1 MKKLNNNAYKSL
13 FSEVKLKGQL
23 AKDGKHFL
31 LGKDLIHEQGL
42 LTQAIKRGLVA
53 DNEGIISVSVAAM
66 KNVLRSDYDKVG
78 APVETPV
85 ELSDSPDDLENVEA
99 NDSIPEVD
107 DSAFEEYASNYEDA
121 TVLDDALEVSEA
133 PNSTAPS
140 FVMVD
145 DEFSVNPEPV
155 GDVNPDVPSSDD
167 TLDEDKADYNKVDKD
182 EFDLG
187 ENYFSLKWELI
198 AFGVGFL
205 FMLLTWFL
213 GGPLHWITGLLAL
226 GAVGAL
232 GYIAY
237 HYFQYGFP
245 KNELYRASGLG
256 VVLLL
261 LTLLALM
268 LGGRAGAKPANEEV
282 VEPTNSLPTIS
293 VQSSESST
301 PSESENYKDNIKVTF
316 GKFEVGKGANNTKEA
331 FVPVIVEN
339 LTDKE
344 LKYNLTVQAYDA
356 TGQPIGRADYVLN
369 QSFGPKERKTVN
381 AYELY
386 QYFDLKEADELAT
399 KLVAPGV
406 KFELVDIS
414 KQ

>member
-1 MKKLNNNAYKSL
+1 MNNNAYKSL
-13 FSEVKLKGQL
+13 FSEVKLKGRL

-78 APVETPV
+78 VPVETLA
-85 ELSDSPDDLENVEA
+85 ELSDSPNDLENVEV

-107 DSAFEEYASNYEDA
+107 DSAFEDYANNYEDSN
-121 TVLDDALEVSEA
+121 VSDDVVEVQEA
-133 PNSTAPS
+133 PNPTAPS

-145 DEFSVNPEPV
+145 DEFSTNPEHV
-155 GDVNPDVPSSDD
+155 DDVNSDVPSSDD

-213 GGPLHWITGLLAL
+213 GGPFHWITGLLAL

-256 VVLLL
+256 VGLLL

-293 VQSSESST
+293 VQSSESSA

>member
-1 MKKLNNNAYKSL
+1 MNNNAYKSL

-78 APVETPV
+78 VPVETPV

-99 NDSIPEVD
+99 NDSISEVD
-107 DSAFEEYASNYEDA
+107 DSAFEDYANNYEDS
-121 TVLDDALEVSEA
+121 TVSDDVVEVQEA

-213 GGPLHWITGLLAL
+213 GGPFHWITGLLAL

-268 LGGRAGAKPANEEV
+268 LGGRANVKPADEQV

-293 VQSSESST
+293 VQSSESSK

>member
-1 MKKLNNNAYKSL
+1 MKLH
-13 FSEVKLKGQL
+13 GQL
-23 AKDGKHFL
+23 ANDGKHYL
-31 LGKDLIHEQGL
+31 LGKDLISEQGL

-53 DNEGIISVSVAAM
+53 DNDGIISVSVAAM

-78 APVETPV
+78 VPVETPV

-99 NDSIPEVD
+99 NDSISEVD

-121 TVLDDALEVSEA
+121 TVSDDVVEVSEA

-145 DEFSVNPEPV
+145 DEFSVNPEHV
-155 GDVNPDVPSSDD
+155 DDVNSDVHSLDD

-213 GGPLHWITGLLAL
+213 GGPFHWITGLLAL
-226 GAVGAL
+226 GAVVVL

-256 VVLLL
+256 VGLLL

-293 VQSSESST
+293 VQSSESSA

>member
-1 MKKLNNNAYKSL
+1 MKLH
-13 FSEVKLKGQL
+13 GQL
-23 AKDGKHFL
+23 ANDGKHYL
-31 LGKDLIHEQGL
+31 LGKDLISEQGL

-53 DNEGIISVSVAAM
+53 DNDGIISVSIAAM
-66 KNVLRSDYDKVG
+66 KNVLRSDYDKIGVT
-78 APVETPV
+78 VETPV
-85 ELSDSPDDLENVEA
+85 ELEDSFGGSESIDVSDLLPDM
-99 NDSIPEVD
+99 D
-107 DSAFEEYASNYEDA
+107 DSAFEDYANNYEDA
-121 TVLDDALEVSEA
+121 SVSDNAVEVPEA
-133 PNSTAPS
+133 PNSTVPS

-145 DEFSVNPEPV
+145 DEFSTNPEPV
-155 GDVNPDVPSSDD
+155 GDVNSDVHSSDD

-213 GGPLHWITGLLAL
+213 GGPFHWITGLLAL

-293 VQSSESST
+293 VQSSESSV

-356 TGQPIGRADYVLN
+356 TGQPVGRADYVLN

>member
-1 MKKLNNNAYKSL
+1 MNNNAYKSL

-85 ELSDSPDDLENVEA
+85 ELFDSADDLGNVEV
-99 NDSIPEVD
+99 NDSVLEVD
-107 DSAFEEYASNYEDA
+107 DSAFEDYANNYEDA
-121 TVLDDALEVSEA
+121 TVSDDAIQVLEA

-145 DEFSVNPEPV
+145 DEFSVNPET
-155 GDVNPDVPSSDD
+155 GEDVNYDAHSSDD

-256 VVLLL
+256 VGLLL
-261 LTLLALM
+261 LTLLALI

-293 VQSSESST
+293 VQSSESSV

-344 LKYNLTVQAYDA
+344 LKYNLTIQAYDA

>member
-78 APVETPV
+78 VPVETLA
-85 ELSDSPDDLENVEA
+85 ELSDSPDDLENVEV

-107 DSAFEEYASNYEDA
+107 DSAFEDYVNNYEDS
-121 TVLDDALEVSEA
+121 TVSDDVVEVQEA

-213 GGPLHWITGLLAL
+213 GGPFHWITGLLAL

-293 VQSSESST
+293 VQSSESSA
-301 PSESENYKDNIKVTF
+301 PSQSENYKDNIKVTF

>member
-1 MKKLNNNAYKSL
+1 MN
-13 FSEVKLKGQL
+13 GQL

-31 LGKDLIHEQGL
+31 LGKDLIREQGL

-66 KNVLRSDYDKVG
+66 KNVLRSDYDKIGVS
-78 APVETPV
+78 VEPSV
-85 ELSDSPDDLENVEA
+85 ELSDSVDDLENVEV
-99 NDSIPEVD
+99 NDSVLEVD
-107 DSAFEEYASNYEDA
+107 DSAFEDYANNYEDA
-121 TVLDDALEVSEA
+121 TVSDDALEVSEA

-145 DEFSVNPEPV
+145 DEFSTNPEQV
-155 GDVNPDVPSSDD
+155 DDVNPDGHSLDD

-226 GAVGAL
+226 GGVGAL

-256 VVLLL
+256 VGLLL

-293 VQSSESST
+293 VQSSESSA

>member
-1 MKKLNNNAYKSL
+1 MNNNAYKSL

-42 LTQAIKRGLVA
+42 LIQAIKRGLVA

-78 APVETPV
+78 VSVETPV

-99 NDSIPEVD
+99 NDSISEVD

-121 TVLDDALEVSEA
+121 TVSDDVVEVSEA

-155 GDVNPDVPSSDD
+155 GDVNPDVPLSDD

-213 GGPLHWITGLLAL
+213 GGPFHWITGLLAL
-226 GAVGAL
+226 GGVGAL

-293 VQSSESST
+293 VQSSESSA

>member
-1 MKKLNNNAYKSL
+1 MNNNAYKSL

-85 ELSDSPDDLENVEA
+85 ELSDFPDDLENVEA

-107 DSAFEEYASNYEDA
+107 DSAFEDYANNYEDS
-121 TVLDDALEVSEA
+121 TVSDDAVEVQEA

-145 DEFSVNPEPV
+145 DEFLTNPEPV

-213 GGPLHWITGLLAL
+213 GGPFHWITGLLAL

-268 LGGRAGAKPANEEV
+268 LGGRAGAKPVNEEV

-293 VQSSESST
+293 VQSSESSA

>member
-1 MKKLNNNAYKSL
+1 MNNNAYKSL
-13 FSEVKLKGQL
+13 FSEVKLNGQL

-31 LGKDLIHEQGL
+31 LGKDLIREQGL

-78 APVETPV
+78 VPVETPV
-85 ELSDSPDDLENVEA
+85 ELSDSLDDLENVEA
-99 NDSIPEVD
+99 NDSFPEVD
-107 DSAFEEYASNYEDA
+107 DSAFEDYANNYEDA
-121 TVLDDALEVSEA
+121 AVSNDVVEVPEA
-133 PNSTAPS
+133 SNSTAPS

-145 DEFSVNPEPV
+145 DEFSTNPEHV
-155 GDVNPDVPSSDD
+155 DGVNSDAPLSDD

-245 KNELYRASGLG
+245 KIELYRASGLG
-256 VVLLL
+256 GGLLL

-268 LGGRAGAKPANEEV
+268 LGGRASAKPADEQV

-293 VQSSESST
+293 VQSSESSK

-356 TGQPIGRADYVLN
+356 TGQPIGRVDYVLN

>member
-1 MKKLNNNAYKSL
+1 MN
-13 FSEVKLKGQL
+13 GQL

-31 LGKDLIHEQGL
+31 LGKDLIREQGL

-66 KNVLRSDYDKVG
+66 KNVLRSDYDKIGVS
-78 APVETPV
+78 VEPSV
-85 ELSDSPDDLENVEA
+85 ELSDSTDDSENVEV
-99 NDSIPEVD
+99 NDSVLEVD
-107 DSAFEEYASNYEDA
+107 DSAFEDYANNYEDA
-121 TVLDDALEVSEA
+121 TVSDDALEVPEA

-145 DEFSVNPEPV
+145 DEFSTNPEHV
-155 GDVNPDVPSSDD
+155 EDVNPDGHSLDD

-226 GAVGAL
+226 GGVGAL

-261 LTLLALM
+261 LTLLALL
-268 LGGRAGAKPANEEV
+268 LGGRAGAKPVNEEV

-293 VQSSESST
+293 VQSSESSK

-344 LKYNLTVQAYDA
+344 LKYNLTIQAYDA

>member
-1 MKKLNNNAYKSL
+1 MNNNAYKSL

-99 NDSIPEVD
+99 NDSIPELD
-107 DSAFEEYASNYEDA
+107 DSAFEDYANNYEDS
-121 TVLDDALEVSEA
+121 TVSDDVVELQEA

-145 DEFSVNPEPV
+145 DEFSTNPEPV
-155 GDVNPDVPSSDD
+155 DDVNSDAPLSDD

-213 GGPLHWITGLLAL
+213 GGPFHWITGLLAL

-282 VEPTNSLPTIS
+282 VEPTNSLPAIS
-293 VQSSESST
+293 VQSSESSV

>member
-1 MKKLNNNAYKSL
+1 MN
-13 FSEVKLKGQL
+13 GQL

-31 LGKDLIHEQGL
+31 LGKDLIREQGL
-42 LTQAIKRGLVA
+42 LIQAIKRGLVA

-85 ELSDSPDDLENVEA
+85 ELSDSTDGLESDDVNV
-99 NDSIPEVD
+99 SIPEVD
-107 DSAFEEYASNYEDA
+107 DSAFEDYANNYEDA
-121 TVLDDALEVSEA
+121 NMSDEVVEVPEA
-133 PNSTAPS
+133 PISTAPS

-145 DEFSVNPEPV
+145 AEFDVNPEQV
-155 GDVNPDVPSSDD
+155 EDVNSDVHSSDD

-198 AFGVGFL
+198 AFGAGFL

-213 GGPLHWITGLLAL
+213 GGPFHWITGLLAL

-256 VVLLL
+256 GVLLL
-261 LTLLALM
+261 LTLLALF
-268 LGGRAGAKPANEEV
+268 LGGRAGAKPANDEV
-282 VEPTNSLPTIS
+282 IEPTNSLPTIS
-293 VQSSESST
+293 VQSSESSK

-369 QSFGPKERKTVN
+369 QSFGTKERKTVN

>member
-1 MKKLNNNAYKSL
+1 MH
-13 FSEVKLKGQL
+13 GQL
-23 AKDGKHFL
+23 ANDGKHYL
-31 LGKDLIHEQGL
+31 LGKDLISEQGL

-53 DNEGIISVSVAAM
+53 DNDGIISVSIAAM
-66 KNVLRSDYDKVG
+66 KNVLRSDYDKIGVS
-78 APVETPV
+78 VEPSV
-85 ELSDSPDDLENVEA
+85 ELSDSADDLENVDV

-107 DSAFEEYASNYEDA
+107 DSAFEDYANNYEEA
-121 TVLDDALEVSEA
+121 SVSDDALEVSEA

-145 DEFSVNPEPV
+145 DEFSTNLEHVD
-155 GDVNPDVPSSDD
+155 DVNSDVHSLDD

-226 GAVGAL
+226 GGVGVL

-256 VVLLL
+256 VGLLL

-268 LGGRAGAKPANEEV
+268 LGGRTGAKPANEEV

-293 VQSSESST
+293 VQSSESSA

>member
-1 MKKLNNNAYKSL
+1 MH
-13 FSEVKLKGQL
+13 GQL
-23 AKDGKHFL
+23 ANDGKHYL
-31 LGKDLIHEQGL
+31 LGKDLISEQGL

-53 DNEGIISVSVAAM
+53 DNDGIISVSIAAM
-66 KNVLRSDYDKVG
+66 KNVLRSDYDKIGVS
-78 APVETPV
+78 VEPSV
-85 ELSDSPDDLENVEA
+85 ELSGSADDLENVEV
-99 NDSIPEVD
+99 NDSIHEVD
-107 DSAFEEYASNYEDA
+107 DSAFEDYANNYEEA
-121 TVLDDALEVSEA
+121 SVSDDALEVSEA

-145 DEFSVNPEPV
+145 DEFSANPEHV
-155 GDVNPDVPSSDD
+155 DDVNSDVHSLDD

-198 AFGVGFL
+198 TFGVGFL

-226 GAVGAL
+226 GGVGAL

-293 VQSSESST
+293 VQSSESSA

>member
-1 MKKLNNNAYKSL
+1 MN
-13 FSEVKLKGQL
+13 GQL
-23 AKDGKHFL
+23 ANDGKHYL
-31 LGKDLIHEQGL
+31 LGKDLISEQGL

-53 DNEGIISVSVAAM
+53 DNEGIISVSIAAM
-66 KNVLRSDYDKVG
+66 KNVLRSDYDKIGVS
-78 APVETPV
+78 VEPLL
-85 ELSDSPDDLENVEA
+85 ELSDSADDLENVEV
-99 NDSIPEVD
+99 NDSISELD
-107 DSAFEEYASNYEDA
+107 DSAFEDYANNYEEA
-121 TVLDDALEVSEA
+121 IVLDNAVEVSEA

-145 DEFSVNPEPV
+145 DEFFTNPEHV
-155 GDVNPDVPSSDD
+155 EDVNSDVHSSDD

-226 GAVGAL
+226 GGVGAL

-256 VVLLL
+256 VGLLL
-261 LTLLALM
+261 LTLLTLM

-293 VQSSESST
+293 VQSSESSA

>member
-1 MKKLNNNAYKSL
+1 MH
-13 FSEVKLKGQL
+13 GQL
-23 AKDGKHFL
+23 ANDGKHYL
-31 LGKDLIHEQGL
+31 LGKDLISEQGL

-53 DNEGIISVSVAAM
+53 DNDGIISVSIAAM
-66 KNVLRSDYDKVG
+66 KNVLRSDYDKIGVS
-78 APVETPV
+78 VEPSV
-85 ELSDSPDDLENVEA
+85 ELSDSVDDLENVEV
-99 NDSIPEVD
+99 NDSVLEVD
-107 DSAFEEYASNYEDA
+107 DSAFEDYANNYEEA
-121 TVLDDALEVSEA
+121 NELDNAVEVPEA
-133 PNSTAPS
+133 PNSTTPS

-145 DEFSVNPEPV
+145 DEFSANPERV
-155 GDVNPDVPSSDD
+155 DDVNPDVHSSDD

-205 FMLLTWFL
+205 FMLLTWLL
-213 GGPLHWITGLLAL
+213 GGPFHWITGLLAL

-256 VVLLL
+256 GGLLL

-268 LGGRAGAKPANEEV
+268 LGGRASAKPADEQV

-293 VQSSESST
+293 VQSSESSK

-406 KFELVDIS
+406 KFELVYIS

>member
-1 MKKLNNNAYKSL
+1 M
-13 FSEVKLKGQL
+13 KGQL

-85 ELSDSPDDLENVEA
+85 ELSDSGDDFENVEV
-99 NDSIPEVD
+99 NESIPEVD
-107 DSAFEEYASNYEDA
+107 DSAFEDYANNYED
-121 TVLDDALEVSEA
+121 VNVSDELVEVPEAL
-133 PNSTAPS
+133 NSTAPS

-145 DEFSVNPEPV
+145 DEFSINSEHAE
-155 GDVNPDVPSSDD
+155 DVNPDVHSSDD

-213 GGPLHWITGLLAL
+213 GGSLHWIVGLLAL

-245 KNELYRASGLG
+245 KIELYRASGLG
-256 VVLLL
+256 GGLLL

-268 LGGRAGAKPANEEV
+268 LGGRASAKPADEQV

-293 VQSSESST
+293 VQSSESSK

-344 LKYNLTVQAYDA
+344 LKYNLTIQAYDA

>member
-1 MKKLNNNAYKSL
+1 M
-13 FSEVKLKGQL
+13 KGQL

-85 ELSDSPDDLENVEA
+85 ELSDSADDLGNVEV
-99 NDSIPEVD
+99 NDCVLEVD
-107 DSAFEEYASNYEDA
+107 DSAFEDYANNYEDA
-121 TVLDDALEVSEA
+121 TVSNDAIQVPEA

-145 DEFSVNPEPV
+145 DEFSVNPEKV
-155 GDVNPDVPSSDD
+155 EDASSDVHSSDD

-213 GGPLHWITGLLAL
+213 SGPFHWITGLLAL

-256 VVLLL
+256 VSLLL

-293 VQSSESST
+293 VQSSESSA

-344 LKYNLTVQAYDA
+344 LKYNLTIQAYDA

>member
-1 MKKLNNNAYKSL
+1 MN
-13 FSEVKLKGQL
+13 GQL

-31 LGKDLIHEQGL
+31 LGKDLIREQGL

-53 DNEGIISVSVAAM
+53 DNDGIISVSVAAM
-66 KNVLRSDYDKVG
+66 KNVLRSDYDKIGVT
-78 APVETPV
+78 VETPV
-85 ELSDSPDDLENVEA
+85 ELEDSLGGSESIDVSDSLPDMDN
-99 NDSIPEVD
+99 
-107 DSAFEEYASNYEDA
+107 SAFEDYANQYDEANMSEDSPQLPEEPQS
-121 TVLDDALEVSEA
+121 TV
-133 PNSTAPS
+133 PT
-140 FVMVD
+140 FVTVD
-145 DEFSVNPEPV
+145 DEFSNETHAVDDSNVNNHLSE
-155 GDVNPDVPSSDD
+155 D

-226 GAVGAL
+226 GGVGAL

-245 KNELYRASGLG
+245 KNELYRATALG

-268 LGGRAGAKPANEEV
+268 LGGRASAKPADEQV

-293 VQSSESST
+293 VQSSESSKS
-301 PSESENYKDNIKVTF
+301 SESENYKDNIKVTF

>member
-1 MKKLNNNAYKSL
+1 M
-13 FSEVKLKGQL
+13 KGQL

-78 APVETPV
+78 APVETLA
-85 ELSDSPDDLENVEA
+85 ELSDSPDDLENVEV

-107 DSAFEEYASNYEDA
+107 DSAFEDYANNYEDS
-121 TVLDDALEVSEA
+121 TVSDDVVEAQEA

-145 DEFSVNPEPV
+145 DEFSVNPELV
-155 GDVNPDVPSSDD
+155 GDVNPDVLSSDD

-213 GGPLHWITGLLAL
+213 GGPFHWITGLLAL

-268 LGGRAGAKPANEEV
+268 LGGRANAKPADEQV

-293 VQSSESST
+293 VQSSESSK

-344 LKYNLTVQAYDA
+344 LKYNLTIQAYDA

>member
-1 MKKLNNNAYKSL
+1 M
-13 FSEVKLKGQL
+13 KGQL

-85 ELSDSPDDLENVEA
+85 ELSDSGDDFENVEV
-99 NDSIPEVD
+99 NESIPELD
-107 DSAFEEYASNYEDA
+107 DSAFEDYANNYED
-121 TVLDDALEVSEA
+121 VNVSDELVEVPEA

-145 DEFSVNPEPV
+145 DEFSINPEHAE
-155 GDVNPDVPSSDD
+155 DVNPDVHSSDD

-213 GGPLHWITGLLAL
+213 GGPLHWIVGLLAL

-245 KNELYRASGLG
+245 KIELYRASGLG
-256 VVLLL
+256 GGLLL

-268 LGGRAGAKPANEEV
+268 LGGRASAKPADEQV

-293 VQSSESST
+293 VQSSESSK

>member
-1 MKKLNNNAYKSL
+1 MH
-13 FSEVKLKGQL
+13 GQL
-23 AKDGKHFL
+23 ANDGKHYL
-31 LGKDLIHEQGL
+31 LGKDLISEQGL

-53 DNEGIISVSVAAM
+53 DNDGIISVSIAAM
-66 KNVLRSDYDKVG
+66 KNVLRSDYDKIGVL
-78 APVETPV
+78 VEPSV
-85 ELSDSPDDLENVEA
+85 ELSDSADVLENVEV
-99 NDSIPEVD
+99 NDSILEVD
-107 DSAFEEYASNYEDA
+107 DSAFEDYANKYEDS
-121 TVLDDALEVSEA
+121 TVSDDAVEVQEA

-145 DEFSVNPEPV
+145 DEFSTNPEPV

-226 GAVGAL
+226 GGVGAL
-232 GYIAY
+232 GYIVY

-256 VVLLL
+256 VGLLL

-268 LGGRAGAKPANEEV
+268 LGGRAGAKPANDEV

-293 VQSSESST
+293 VQSSESSA

>member
-1 MKKLNNNAYKSL
+1 MNNNAYKSL

-85 ELSDSPDDLENVEA
+85 ELSDSPDDLENVEV

-107 DSAFEEYASNYEDA
+107 DSAFEDYANNYEDS
-121 TVLDDALEVSEA
+121 TVSNDVVKVPEA
-133 PNSTAPS
+133 SNSTAPS

-213 GGPLHWITGLLAL
+213 GGPFHWITGLLAL

-293 VQSSESST
+293 VQSSESSV

-356 TGQPIGRADYVLN
+356 TGQPIGHADYVLN

>member
-1 MKKLNNNAYKSL
+1 MH
-13 FSEVKLKGQL
+13 GQL
-23 AKDGKHFL
+23 ANDGKHYL
-31 LGKDLIHEQGL
+31 LGKDLISEQGL

-53 DNEGIISVSVAAM
+53 DNDGIISVSIAAM
-66 KNVLRSDYDKVG
+66 KNVLRSDYDKIGVS
-78 APVETPV
+78 VEPSL
-85 ELSDSPDDLENVEA
+85 ELSDSADDLANVEA
-99 NDSIPEVD
+99 NDSAIEVD
-107 DSAFEEYASNYEDA
+107 DSAFEDYANNYEEA
-121 TVLDDALEVSEA
+121 TVLDNAVEVPEA
-133 PNSTAPS
+133 PNSTTPS

-145 DEFSVNPEPV
+145 DEFSANPERV
-155 GDVNPDVPSSDD
+155 DDVNPDVHSSDD

-213 GGPLHWITGLLAL
+213 GGSFHWITGLLAL
-226 GAVGAL
+226 GGVGAL

-256 VVLLL
+256 VGLLL

-293 VQSSESST
+293 VQSSESSA
-301 PSESENYKDNIKVTF
+301 PSESENYKDNITVTF

-344 LKYNLTVQAYDA
+344 LKYNLTIQAYDA

>member
-1 MKKLNNNAYKSL
+1 MH
-13 FSEVKLKGQL
+13 GQL
-23 AKDGKHFL
+23 ANDGKHYL
-31 LGKDLIHEQGL
+31 LGKDLISEQGL

-53 DNEGIISVSVAAM
+53 DNDGIISVSIAAM
-66 KNVLRSDYDKVG
+66 KNVLRSDYDKIGVS
-78 APVETPV
+78 VEPSV
-85 ELSDSPDDLENVEA
+85 ELSDSTDDLENVEV
-99 NDSIPEVD
+99 NDSFPEVD
-107 DSAFEEYASNYEDA
+107 DSAFEDYANNYEVA
-121 TVLDDALEVSEA
+121 TVSDDAAEVPEA

-145 DEFSVNPEPV
+145 DEFSTNSEHVDDVNPEIH
-155 GDVNPDVPSSDD
+155 SSDD

-213 GGPLHWITGLLAL
+213 GGPLHWVTGLLAL
-226 GAVGAL
+226 GGVGSL

-256 VVLLL
+256 GVLLL

-268 LGGRAGAKPANEEV
+268 LGGRAGAKPANDDV

-293 VQSSESST
+293 VQSSEASK

>member
-1 MKKLNNNAYKSL
+1 MH
-13 FSEVKLKGQL
+13 GQL
-23 AKDGKHFL
+23 ANDGKHYL
-31 LGKDLIHEQGL
+31 LGKDLISEQGL

-53 DNEGIISVSVAAM
+53 DNDGIISVSIAAM
-66 KNVLRSDYDKVG
+66 KNVLRSDYDKIGVS
-78 APVETPV
+78 VEPSV
-85 ELSDSPDDLENVEA
+85 ELSGSADDLENVEV
-99 NDSIPEVD
+99 NDSILEVD
-107 DSAFEEYASNYEDA
+107 DSAFEDYANNYEDA
-121 TVLDDALEVSEA
+121 SLSGDASEVPEA

-145 DEFSVNPEPV
+145 DEFSTNSEHVD
-155 GDVNPDVPSSDD
+155 DVNSDVHSLDD

-213 GGPLHWITGLLAL
+213 GGPLHWITGLSAL
-226 GAVGAL
+226 GGVGAL

-293 VQSSESST
+293 VQSSESSA

>member
-1 MKKLNNNAYKSL
+1 MNNNAYKSL
-13 FSEVKLKGQL
+13 FTEVKLHGQL
-23 AKDGKHFL
+23 ANDGKHYL
-31 LGKDLIHEQGL
+31 LGKDLISEQGL

-53 DNEGIISVSVAAM
+53 DNDGIISVSIAAM
-66 KNVLRSDYDKVG
+66 KNVLRSDYDKIGVS
-78 APVETPV
+78 VEPSV
-85 ELSDSPDDLENVEA
+85 ELSDSADDLENVDV

-107 DSAFEEYASNYEDA
+107 DSAFEDYANNYEEA
-121 TVLDDALEVSEA
+121 SVSDDALEVSEA

-145 DEFSVNPEPV
+145 DEFSTNLEHVD
-155 GDVNPDVPSSDD
+155 DVNSDVHSLDD

-226 GAVGAL
+226 GGVGVL

-256 VVLLL
+256 VGLLL

-268 LGGRAGAKPANEEV
+268 LGGRTGAKPANEEV

-293 VQSSESST
+293 VQSSESSA

>member
-1 MKKLNNNAYKSL
+1 MNNNAYKSL

-99 NDSIPEVD
+99 NDSISEVD

-121 TVLDDALEVSEA
+121 TVSDDAVEVSEA

-145 DEFSVNPEPV
+145 DEFSTNPEPV

>member
-121 TVLDDALEVSEA
+121 TVSDDAVEVLEA

-145 DEFSVNPEPV
+145 DEFSVNPEHVDDANSDAPL
-155 GDVNPDVPSSDD
+155 SDD

-213 GGPLHWITGLLAL
+213 GGLLHWIVGLLAL

-245 KNELYRASGLG
+245 KNDLYRASGLG

-293 VQSSESST
+293 VQSSEASK

>member
-1 MKKLNNNAYKSL
+1 MNNNAYKSL

-78 APVETPV
+78 VLVETLA
-85 ELSDSPDDLENVEA
+85 ELSDSPDDLENVEV

-107 DSAFEEYASNYEDA
+107 DSAFEDYANNYEDS
-121 TVLDDALEVSEA
+121 TVSDDVVEVPEA

-213 GGPLHWITGLLAL
+213 GGPFHWITGLLAL

-268 LGGRAGAKPANEEV
+268 LGGRANAKPVDEQV

-293 VQSSESST
+293 VQSSESSA

>member
-1 MKKLNNNAYKSL
+1 MN
-13 FSEVKLKGQL
+13 GQL

-31 LGKDLIHEQGL
+31 LGKDLIREQGL

-53 DNEGIISVSVAAM
+53 DNDGIISVSVAAM
-66 KNVLRSDYDKVG
+66 KNVLRSDYDKIGVS
-78 APVETPV
+78 VEPLV
-85 ELSDSPDDLENVEA
+85 ELSESADDLESVEV
-99 NDSIPEVD
+99 NDSILEVD
-107 DSAFEEYASNYEDA
+107 DSAFEDYANNYEDA
-121 TVLDDALEVSEA
+121 PLSDDTLEVSEA

-145 DEFSVNPEPV
+145 DEFSSNPEQV
-155 GDVNPDVPSSDD
+155 DDVNPDGHSLDD

-226 GAVGAL
+226 GGVGAL

-256 VVLLL
+256 VGLLL

-293 VQSSESST
+293 VQSSESSA

-344 LKYNLTVQAYDA
+344 LKYNLTIQAYDA

-399 KLVAPGV
+399 KLVAPAV

>member
-1 MKKLNNNAYKSL
+1 M
-13 FSEVKLKGQL
+13 KGQL

-78 APVETPV
+78 VPVETPV
-85 ELSDSPDDLENVEA
+85 ELSDSGDDFENVEV
-99 NDSIPEVD
+99 NESIPEVD
-107 DSAFEEYASNYEDA
+107 DSAFEDYANNYED
-121 TVLDDALEVSEA
+121 VNVSDEVVEVPEA
-133 PNSTAPS
+133 PNSTTPS

-145 DEFSVNPEPV
+145 DEFNVNPEHAE
-155 GDVNPDVPSSDD
+155 DVNPDIHSSDD

-213 GGPLHWITGLLAL
+213 GGPLHWIFGLLAL

-245 KNELYRASGLG
+245 KIELYRASGLG
-256 VVLLL
+256 GGLLL

-268 LGGRAGAKPANEEV
+268 LGGRASAKPADEQV

-293 VQSSESST
+293 VQSSESSK

-316 GKFEVGKGANNTKEA
+316 GKFEVGKGGNNTKEA

>member
-1 MKKLNNNAYKSL
+1 MH
-13 FSEVKLKGQL
+13 GQL
-23 AKDGKHFL
+23 ANDGKHYL
-31 LGKDLIHEQGL
+31 LGKDLISEQGL

-53 DNEGIISVSVAAM
+53 DNDGIISVSIAAM
-66 KNVLRSDYDKVG
+66 KNVLRSDYDKIGVT
-78 APVETPV
+78 VETPV
-85 ELSDSPDDLENVEA
+85 ELEDSLGGSEIIDVSDSLPDM
-99 NDSIPEVD
+99 D
-107 DSAFEEYASNYEDA
+107 DSAFEDYANQYDEANMSEDSA
-121 TVLDDALEVSEA
+121 QLPEEPQSTV
-133 PNSTAPS
+133 PT
-140 FVMVD
+140 FVTVD
-145 DEFSVNPEPV
+145 DEFSNETHDVDDSNVNNHLSE
-155 GDVNPDVPSSDD
+155 D

-213 GGPLHWITGLLAL
+213 GGAFHWITGLLAL

-232 GYIAY
+232 GYIAF

-293 VQSSESST
+293 VQSSESSA
-301 PSESENYKDNIKVTF
+301 PSESENYKNNIKVTF

>member
-1 MKKLNNNAYKSL
+1 MN
-13 FSEVKLKGQL
+13 GQL

-31 LGKDLIHEQGL
+31 LGKDLIREQGL

-53 DNEGIISVSVAAM
+53 DNDGIISVSVAAM
-66 KNVLRSDYDKVG
+66 KNVLRSDYDKIGVS
-78 APVETPV
+78 VEPSV
-85 ELSDSPDDLENVEA
+85 ELSDSADDLENVEL
-99 NDSIPEVD
+99 NDLILEVD
-107 DSAFEEYASNYEDA
+107 DSAFEDYANNYED
-121 TVLDDALEVSEA
+121 VSVSDDALEVLEV

-145 DEFSVNPEPV
+145 DEFSTNPEDV
-155 GDVNPDVPSSDD
+155 DDVNSDVHSLDD

-226 GAVGAL
+226 GGVGVL

-256 VVLLL
+256 VGLLL

-268 LGGRAGAKPANEEV
+268 LGGRTGAKPANEEV

-293 VQSSESST
+293 VQSSESSA

>member
-1 MKKLNNNAYKSL
+1 MN
-13 FSEVKLKGQL
+13 GQL

-31 LGKDLIHEQGL
+31 LGKDLIREQGL

-53 DNEGIISVSVAAM
+53 DNDGIISVSVAAM
-66 KNVLRSDYDKVG
+66 KNVLRSDYDKIGVT
-78 APVETPV
+78 VETPV
-85 ELSDSPDDLENVEA
+85 ELSDSADDLGNIEA
-99 NDSIPEVD
+99 NDSVLEVD
-107 DSAFEEYASNYEDA
+107 DSAFEDYANNYEEA
-121 TVLDDALEVSEA
+121 TVSDDAIQVPEA
-133 PNSTAPS
+133 PNSIAPS

-145 DEFSVNPEPV
+145 DEFSANPET
-155 GDVNPDVPSSDD
+155 GEDVNSDAHSSDD

-213 GGPLHWITGLLAL
+213 GGPFHWITGLLAL
-226 GAVGAL
+226 GSVGAL

-268 LGGRAGAKPANEEV
+268 LGGRVGAKPANEEV

-293 VQSSESST
+293 VQSSESSA

-339 LTDKE
+339 MTDKE
-344 LKYNLTVQAYDA
+344 LNYNLTIQAYDA

>member
-1 MKKLNNNAYKSL
+1 MNNNAYKSL

-53 DNEGIISVSVAAM
+53 DNEGIISISVAAM

-85 ELSDSPDDLENVEA
+85 ELSDSTDGLESDDVNV
-99 NDSIPEVD
+99 SIPEVD
-107 DSAFEEYASNYEDA
+107 DSAFEDYANNYEDA
-121 TVLDDALEVSEA
+121 NMSDEVVEVPEAL
-133 PNSTAPS
+133 NSTAPS

-145 DEFSVNPEPV
+145 DEFDINPEHV
-155 GDVNPDVPSSDD
+155 EDVNSDVHSSDD

-198 AFGVGFL
+198 AFGAGFL

-213 GGPLHWITGLLAL
+213 GGPFHWITGLLAL

-256 VVLLL
+256 GVLLL
-261 LTLLALM
+261 LTLLALF

-293 VQSSESST
+293 VQSSESFK

>member
-1 MKKLNNNAYKSL
+1 MNNNAYKSL

-121 TVLDDALEVSEA
+121 TVSDDAVEVPEA

-145 DEFSVNPEPV
+145 DEFSTNPEPV
-155 GDVNPDVPSSDD
+155 GDVNSDVPSSDD

-213 GGPLHWITGLLAL
+213 GGPFHWITGLLAL

-256 VVLLL
+256 IVLLS

-293 VQSSESST
+293 VQSSESSG

-316 GKFEVGKGANNTKEA
+316 GKFEVGKGANNIKEA

>member
-1 MKKLNNNAYKSL
+1 MN
-13 FSEVKLKGQL
+13 GQL

-31 LGKDLIHEQGL
+31 LGKDLIREQGL
-42 LTQAIKRGLVA
+42 LIQAIKRGLVA

-85 ELSDSPDDLENVEA
+85 ELSDSTDGLESDDVNV
-99 NDSIPEVD
+99 SIPEVD
-107 DSAFEEYASNYEDA
+107 DSAFEDYANNYEDA
-121 TVLDDALEVSEA
+121 NMSDEVVEVPEA

-145 DEFSVNPEPV
+145 DEFDVNPEHV
-155 GDVNPDVPSSDD
+155 EDVNSDVHSSDD

-213 GGPLHWITGLLAL
+213 GGPLHWITGLLSL

-256 VVLLL
+256 GVLLL
-261 LTLLALM
+261 LTLLALF

-293 VQSSESST
+293 VQSSEASK
-301 PSESENYKDNIKVTF
+301 PSESETYKDNIKVIF

>member
-1 MKKLNNNAYKSL
+1 MN
-13 FSEVKLKGQL
+13 GQL

-31 LGKDLIHEQGL
+31 LGKDLIREQGL

-66 KNVLRSDYDKVG
+66 RNVLRSDYDKIGVT
-78 APVETPV
+78 VETPV
-85 ELSDSPDDLENVEA
+85 ELSDSADDLGNVGV
-99 NDSIPEVD
+99 NDSVLEVD
-107 DSAFEEYASNYEDA
+107 DSAFEDYANNYEDA
-121 TVLDDALEVSEA
+121 TVSDDAIQVPEA
-133 PNSTAPS
+133 SNSTAPS

-145 DEFSVNPEPV
+145 DEFSVNPEKV
-155 GDVNPDVPSSDD
+155 EDTNSDVHSSDD

-213 GGPLHWITGLLAL
+213 SGPFHWITGLLAL

-256 VVLLL
+256 VSLLL

-268 LGGRAGAKPANEEV
+268 LGGRASAKPADEQV

-293 VQSSESST
+293 VQSSESSK

-344 LKYNLTVQAYDA
+344 LKYNLTIQAYDA